1 MSATLKAI
9 MEHWDGELPGG
20 EGQSVLPFNLEV
32 FCRKNDALV
41 DDLTEQ
47 LANMTIERNGHKANA
62 REAVIARDN
71 LTKQLAE
78 RDEIIKAVAH
88 IGIDFGYGK
97 YELEEKFID
106 MARAALPAQEP
117 TT

>member
-41 DDLTEQ
+41 DDLTKKLSDMTDDRDHWYEQ
-47 LANMTIERNGHKANA
+47 ARSLSQILAKDFLYR
-62 REAVIARDN
+62 
-71 LTKQLAE
+71 AE
-78 RDEIIKAVAH
+78 
-88 IGIDFGYGK
+88 
-97 YELEEKFID
+97 
-106 MARAALPAQEP
+106 AALPPQEP